1 MSLLIY
7 TLIAELVCNMAISN
21 YKIVFCKV
29 IFAAFFVYFT
39 TLLVLYNSAHQLQ
52 YASTPDSFVP
62 PMQDCNL
69 KTFNKIALKNL
80 NKSELKTS
88 DELVLT
94 KLNGTYLVNLSHTIE
109 PDSIFDINN
118 YGNNLNLVLNK
129 TRHRDVP
136 QNCLKKILFWNDAY
150 GEKVYSIGIGNEPF
164 YTYKCPD
171 TR

>member
-1 MSLLIY
+1 
-7 TLIAELVCNMAISN
+7 MAISN
-21 YKIVFCKV
+21 YKILSSKV
-29 IFAAFFVYFT
+29 ISAAFFIYFT
-39 TLLVLYNSAHQLQ
+39 TLLLYDSAQ
-52 YASTPDSFVP
+52 YASTKALDSTPDIFVR
-62 PMQDCNL
+62 PMHDCSNNQDL
-69 KTFNKIALKNL
+69 KTFNKTALETF

-88 DELVLT
+88 DKLILT
-94 KLNGTYLVNLSHTIE
+94 KLNGTYLVNLSRAIE

-136 QNCLKKILFWNDAY
+136 QNCLKKILFWNEAY
-150 GEKVYSIGIGNEPF
+150 GEKIYSIGIGNEPF

>member
-1 MSLLIY
+1 
-7 TLIAELVCNMAISN
+7 MAISN
-21 YKIVFCKV
+21 YEMLSCKV
-29 IFAAFFVYFT
+29 ILAAFFVYFT
-39 TLLVLYNSAHQLQ
+39 TLLLRNSDHHKLQ
-52 YASTPDSFVP
+52 YASTPNIFVP
-62 PMQDCNL
+62 PMQDL
-69 KTFNKIALKNL
+69 KTFNKTTLKYL

-88 DELVLT
+88 DELILT
-94 KLNGTYLVNLSHTIE
+94 KLNETYLVNLSRAIE

-136 QNCLKKILFWNDAY
+136 QNCLKKILFWNEAY
-150 GEKVYSIGIGNEPF
+150 GKKIYSIGIGNEPF

>member
-1 MSLLIY
+1 M
-7 TLIAELVCNMAISN
+7 VISN
-21 YKIVFCKV
+21 CKILSCKV

-39 TLLVLYNSAHQLQ
+39 TILLYISDHQLQ
-52 YASTPDSFVP
+52 YGSTPESFVP
-62 PMQDCNL
+62 PMQDCKDKQDL
-69 KTFNKIALKNL
+69 KTFNKTALKNL

-94 KLNGTYLVNLSHTIE
+94 KHNGKYLVNLSHTIE
-109 PDSIFDINN
+109 PDSIFEINN

-129 TRHRDVP
+129 KRHRDVP
-136 QNCLKKILFWNDAY
+136 QNCLKKILFWNNAY
-150 GEKVYSIGIGNEPF
+150 GEKIYSIGIGNEPF

>member
-1 MSLLIY
+1 ML
-7 TLIAELVCNMAISN
+7 SN
-21 YKIVFCKV
+21 YKRLSCKV

-39 TLLVLYNSAHQLQ
+39 TVLLYKSGHDNLQ
-52 YASTPDSFVP
+52 YASTPDIFVP
-62 PMQDCNL
+62 PMQDCITKRDL
-69 KTFNKIALKNL
+69 KTFNKTALKTF

-88 DELVLT
+88 DELIMT
-94 KLNGTYLVNLSHTIE
+94 KLNGTYLVNLSHTIK

-118 YGNNLNLVLNK
+118 YGKNLNLVLNK

-136 QNCLKKILFWNDAY
+136 QNSLKKILFWNDAY
-150 GEKVYSIGIGNEPF
+150 GEKIYSIGVGNQPF